1 MGRSNLISDL
11 PTLPIG
17 AQVTEPQ
24 DKTEKDNV
32 CLWLNIWHLLNI
44 RFQKLCRL
52 RGLGSQVLTISQ
64 EVKCQCVIRLILSR
78 LSFDT
83 FE

>member
-1 MGRSNLISDL
+1 M
-11 PTLPIG
+11 
-17 AQVTEPQ
+17 EPQ

-32 CLWLNIWHLLNI
+32 RLWLNIWHLLNI
-44 RFQKLCRL
+44 RFQKLCHL

-64 EVKCQCVIRLILSR
+64 EVKCQCVIRLILSH